1 MKVAFVGFVKESEL
15 EKVKLKLAVSLKEM
29 YPKVTGMKI
38 MDIEDMKDKNRY

>member
-15 EKVKLKLAVSLKEM
+15 EKVKLELAGFLEAM
-29 YPKVTGMKI
+29 HPKVTGMKI